1 MRIFLQK
8 IIKAI
13 DLQDVFAFGGLAM
26 AFAGLHAIY
35 PPAALVV
42 IGAVLFRMGAR

>member
-1 MRIFLQK
+1 MRK
-8 IIKAI
+8 IILNVLKAI

-26 AFAGLHAIY
+26 AFIGLHAIY
-35 PPAALVV
+35 PPAALIV